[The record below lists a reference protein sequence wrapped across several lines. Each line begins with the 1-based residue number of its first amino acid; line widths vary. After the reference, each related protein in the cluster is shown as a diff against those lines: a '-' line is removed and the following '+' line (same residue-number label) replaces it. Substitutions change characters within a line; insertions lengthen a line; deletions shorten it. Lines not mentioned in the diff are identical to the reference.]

1 MTEQTCKCNAYNKI
15 MFEVITTIKNGEQI
29 IFDLDLYKD
38 RITEEKMITS
48 ALAELSVDELK
59 NLVKFSFCQ
68 IRKSENEK
76 IVEWFSKTNG
86 KYYFISDINPDNE
99 TKYWKNFRDDFIDNK
114 RK

>member
-1 MTEQTCKCNAYNKI
+1 MTEQTCKCNTYNKI

-86 KYYFISDINPDNE
+86 KYYFNSDINPDNE